1 MPLIVYTK
9 NNEASAAIAKK
20 ISEIEPRPALEPVEV
35 KSDSVLTIPTDFD
48 TDCLIVLS
56 THKSKEGS
64 PMLTAHFP
72 GNWDTA
78 MMGGEPRT
86 LNIAHGTLLKRIIR
100 ELDTANRKHNLGWP
114 LSIEAD
120 HHGPTAGVPIIF
132 VEIGSTEKEWKD
144 ERAAK
149 VVAEAV
155 NNAIAKT
162 KPETETRGSKSDTI
176 FGIGGGHYAKEFTKL
191 VLERDDFCI
200 GHICPKYAIESLAED
215 TFRQAIEKSVE
226 PVKRVLVLKDSTNA
240 SQKKKVRALCEK
252 FGVSYEEI

>member
-1 MPLIVYTK
+1 MPVILFTRS
-9 NNEASAAIAKK
+9 NEASAAIAKK

-72 GNWDTA
+72 GNWDNA
-78 MMGGEPRT
+78 GMGGEPRT
-86 LNIAHGTLLKRIIR
+86 LNVAHGVLLKRIIR
-100 ELDTANRKHNLGWP
+100 ELDTANRKHGLGWP

-144 ERAAK
+144 ERAAI

-155 NNAIAKT
+155 DTAIAKARS
-162 KPETETRGSKSDTI
+162 ETRNQKLEAF
-176 FGIGGGHYAKEFTKL
+176 FGVGGGHYAKEFTKL
-191 VLERDDFCI
+191 ALERDDFCI

-215 TFRQAIEKSVE
+215 TFRQAIERSVE
-226 PVKRVLVLKDSTNA
+226 PVKRVLTLKESTNA